1 MNYKKTLISVVVPI
15 YKVESYLRRC
25 IDSILSQTYRNFE
38 LILVEDGSPDCSGKI
53 CDDYA
58 NKDKRIKVIHKKN
71 GGLSDARNYGTQIAT
86 GDYITYID
94 SDDWVAPDYLE
105 VLFNFLKNNDADLSV
120 CRLIKTNKEKRIHSS
135 KNNILVFS
143 AVSALSDMLYQKNI
157 SNSACGKLIR
167 RELMNKLQFPVGRLY
182 EDLFTTYKVIS
193 ECNKI
198 VFVDRILYYY
208 WINPESIMHQSF
220 SPRMFDEID
229 AVCEIEQFVRE
240 NFPNIV
246 SAALS
251 RKFSSYSQVFRWMSK
266 VKIDSVYLSKKN
278 SIWDYIEEYRLRM
291 ILDKNARLK
300 NRIAGVIAYC
310 GKGVFGYL

>member
-1 MNYKKTLISVVVPI
+1 MNNKNALISVVVPI

-25 IDSILSQTYRNFE
+25 IESILSQTYRNFE
-38 LILVEDGSPDCSGKI
+38 LILVDDGSPDCSGKI

-58 NKDKRIKVIHKKN
+58 DKDRRIKVIHKEN
-71 GGLSDARNYGTQIAT
+71 GGLSDARNYGTRTAT
-86 GDYITYID
+86 GDYISYID

-105 VLFNFLKNNDADLSV
+105 LLYKALEDNAADVSV
-120 CRLIKTNKEKRIHSS
+120 CKLIKINKEKCIRSS
-135 KNNILVFS
+135 KNNILMFS
-143 AVSALSDMLYQKNI
+143 TDSALSDMLYQKNI

-167 RELMNKLQFPVGRLY
+167 RKVMNRFPFPVGRLY

-198 VFVDRILYYY
+198 VFVDRVLYYY

-220 SPRMFDEID
+220 SPKMFDEID

-240 NFPNIV
+240 HFPNIL

-266 VKIDSVYLSKKN
+266 EKIDSVYLSKKK
-278 SIWDYIEEYRLRM
+278 SIWGYIKEYRYSML
-291 ILDKNARLK
+291 LDKNARLK
-300 NRIAGVIAYC
+300 NRIAGFLALGGSFLY
-310 GKGVFGYL
+310 GHL